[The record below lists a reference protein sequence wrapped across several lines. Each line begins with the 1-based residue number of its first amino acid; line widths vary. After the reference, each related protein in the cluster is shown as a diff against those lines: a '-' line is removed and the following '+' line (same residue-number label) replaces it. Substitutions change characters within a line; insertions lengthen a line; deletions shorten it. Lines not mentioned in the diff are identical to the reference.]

1 MRNAGDGVPY
11 GGDLCD
17 FAGVRWGS
25 AGCAAERSMP
35 VPYIGGCADS
45 PGIFRNRWGVL
56 RNAGDGVPY
65 GGGCTDS
72 PMAQW
77 GSGGGCCGT
86 ARRPF
91 PTDEFHT
98 QSGC

>member
-35 VPYIGGCADS
+35 VPYTGMYGFAFIQRLSVVYPAERHGGRSLRANYIRRAGAS
-45 PGIFRNRWGVL
+45 EQSRGPNGVI
-56 RNAGDGVPY
+56 
-65 GGGCTDS
+65 
-72 PMAQW
+72 
-77 GSGGGCCGT
+77 
-86 ARRPF
+86 
-91 PTDEFHT
+91 
-98 QSGC
+98 